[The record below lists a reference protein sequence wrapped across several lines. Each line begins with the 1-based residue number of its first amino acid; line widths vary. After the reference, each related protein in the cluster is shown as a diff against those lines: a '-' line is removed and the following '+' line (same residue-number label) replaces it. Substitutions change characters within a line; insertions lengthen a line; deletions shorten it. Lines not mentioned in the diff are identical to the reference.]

1 MHYNETWTLTNSML
15 ESSSTITVH
24 PHVGAAMPRIAPG
37 FIQEDG
43 WLRMFRCSVG
53 SHGPKISMPLL
64 YDVRLLIYVPLV
76 LMFSVPEPH
85 LPEYLMQCTSTPSK
99 ELPGFELSQ
108 E

>member
-1 MHYNETWTLTNSML
+1 MHYNEKWALNNSML
-15 ESSSTITVH
+15 ESSSTIALH
-24 PHVGAAMPRIAPG
+24 PHVGATMPRIATG

-43 WLRMFRCSVG
+43 WPRMFRCSV
-53 SHGPKISMPLL
+53 GPKISMPLL

-85 LPEYLMQCTSTPSK
+85 LPENLMQCTSTPSK